1 MIERGQGKLS
11 STIEVN
17 PKEATMAI
25 TLYSRKVLDDPE
37 DKVKSV
43 FEKKNEVKVD
53 DRSEKLEDEH
63 DGLGKKSE
71 DDQRIKVPEVKTYVS
86 PIPFPKLKFANLVPT
101 QVILQLAD
109 RSVRYPTGIVE
120 DLLVKVG
127 KFYLSA
133 DFIVLDMKEDI
144 SIPIVLDR
152 GFLTT
157 GGANIDLFE
166 GKLTLRV
173 GKEK

>member
-1 MIERGQGKLS
+1 MGPPRFPGQLLRSRYLPPLVQEKKLRVKDMMLQYMQKMEQIAQSQQASIQSLEKQVGQLAKAMIERGQGKLS

-86 PIPFPKLKFANLVPT
+86 PIPFP
-101 QVILQLAD
+101 
-109 RSVRYPTGIVE
+109 
-120 DLLVKVG
+120 
-127 KFYLSA
+127 
-133 DFIVLDMKEDI
+133 
-144 SIPIVLDR
+144 
-152 GFLTT
+152 
-157 GGANIDLFE
+157 
-166 GKLTLRV
+166 
-173 GKEK
+173 

>member
-1 MIERGQGKLS
+1 MPLS
-11 STIEVN
+11 FF
-17 PKEATMAI
+17 
-25 TLYSRKVLDDPE
+25 R
-37 DKVKSV
+37 
-43 FEKKNEVKVD
+43 
-53 DRSEKLEDEH
+53 
-63 DGLGKKSE
+63 
-71 DDQRIKVPEVKTYVS
+71 
-86 PIPFPKLKFANLVPT
+86 KLKFANLVPT